1 MKYTVLISLP
11 LLALSVPVCAQSPT
25 RNITACTDDGNCFQ
39 GQQIVVT
46 GAALPDPV
54 GDAAYS
60 IQKIDLENNA
70 SQRLENAITS
80 VAGLQQFRRSDARS
94 ANPTSQGITMRGLGG
109 NASSRAVLILDG
121 VPQADPFGG
130 WISWPGYDALRL
142 IEARVRRGGGAGS
155 DGPGAL
161 AGAVELFTDSIGGA
175 DRSNISADYGS
186 RNAMNARASTI
197 QTLGSGVVSVA
208 GSYARGD
215 GFVPIIKSQRGSVD
229 RPAGFESGGV
239 SVRAVVPVGRVNLQ
253 AAMRAFTDER
263 SRGFEFSDSQ
273 NSGVDASLR
282 LAQNNSAWQWS
293 ALGYVQV
300 REFASRFGGVAANR
314 NSVSLT
320 LDQFS
325 VPSTGIGARF
335 ELRPPVGGNAELRI
349 GGDWRRT
356 TGNTRENFFFSGT
369 VPGRNRNAGG
379 ATDTVGGYAEAS
391 YKFADTLTI
400 TGSIRADHWRITD
413 GFRKEINIG
422 GGNAGSIRSDDRFAN
437 RSGWESTGRAGIA
450 YQISPDF
457 KLRGAAYQGWRLPT
471 LNELY
476 RPFRVGADATAA
488 NELLTPERLKGVDIG
503 VDYERDEDRFSA
515 TIFINRLDDAIANVS
530 LGAGPG
536 LFPGVGFVAVGGT
549 YRKRQNLDAIESKGL
564 EIDYFRKIGDVT
576 LHAGYAYVDAKVK
589 GSGVSAALNALRPA
603 QVPRHFGNAGINYAS
618 DNWQIGAKLRYIG
631 SQFEDDA
638 NRTRLR
644 DAFTADGSASIRVS
658 DNLRFEL
665 RAENLFDAQVQAAIS
680 GSGVIER
687 TSPRSISAGISLE
700 I

>member
-1 MKYTVLISLP
+1 MKYTALISLP
-11 LLALSVPVCAQSPT
+11 LAALSVPAWAQSPT
-25 RNITACTDDGNCFQ
+25 RYYAGCIEDGVCVQ
-39 GQQIVVT
+39 GEQIVVT

-109 NASSRAVLILDG
+109 NASSRAILILDG

-142 IEARVRRGGGAGS
+142 IEARVRRGGGTGS

-161 AGAVELFTDSIGGA
+161 AGAVELFTDSIGGSG
-175 DRSNISADYGS
+175 RSNLSADYGS
-186 RNAMNARASTI
+186 RNALNARASTI
-197 QTLGSGVVSVA
+197 QAMGSGVVSIA

-215 GFVPIIKSQRGSVD
+215 GFIPIIKSQRGSVD
-229 RPAGFESGGV
+229 RPAGYESGGV
-239 SVRAVVPVGRVNLQ
+239 SIRAAVPIGSFNLQ
-253 AAMRAFTDER
+253 ASMRAFTDER

-282 LAQNNSAWQWS
+282 LAQNNNEWQWS
-293 ALGYVQV
+293 ALAYVQV

-314 NSVSLT
+314 NSVNLT

-325 VPSTGIGARF
+325 VPSTGVGARF
-335 ELRPPVGGNAELRI
+335 ELRPPVGDNAELRI

-356 TGNTRENFFFSGT
+356 SGNTRENFFFAGT
-369 VPGRNRNAGG
+369 VPGRSRNAGG

-391 YKFADTLTI
+391 YKFAGALTI
-400 TGSIRADHWRITD
+400 TGSIRADHWNISD

-422 GGNAGSIRSDDRFAN
+422 GSNAGSIRSDDRFTN
-437 RSGWESTGRAGIA
+437 RSGWEGTGRAGIA

-476 RPFRVGADATAA
+476 RPFRVGTDATAA
-488 NELLTPERLKGVDIG
+488 NELLTPERLKGAEIG
-503 VDYERDEDRFSA
+503 LDFDDDETRFAA
-515 TIFINRLDDAIANVS
+515 TFFINKLDSAIANVS
-530 LGAGPG
+530 AGTGPG
-536 LFPGVGFVAVGGT
+536 VFSGVGFVAAGGI
-549 YRKRQNLDAIESKGL
+549 YRKRQNLDAIESKGI
-564 EIDYFRKIGDVT
+564 EIDFSRQFGDFT
-576 LHAGYAYVDAKVK
+576 LSAGYAYVDAEVSA
-589 GSGVSAALNALRPA
+589 SGISAALNGLRPA
-603 QVPRHFGNAGINYAS
+603 QVPRHFGSVGANYAG
-618 DNWQIGAKLRYIG
+618 DDWQIGTKLRYIG

-644 DAFTADGSASIRVS
+644 DALTADATASYRVTG
-658 DNLRFEL
+658 NLRFEL

-680 GSGVIER
+680 GAGIIER
-687 TSPRSISAGISLE
+687 ASPRSISAGFSLE
-700 I
+700 L